1 MAYKLVV
8 TENAAQQVE
17 SIVDYIMYRL
27 HNKQAAIDVI
37 NDVEKAYSKLR
48 VMPTAYAYCFD
59 RYLLAKK
66 YRNLTLEKHQYV
78 ILFQVKDNTVY
89 VNGVFHMLENYREK
103 L

>member
-8 TENAAQQVE
+8 TENAAQQIE

-37 NDVEKAYSKLR
+37 NDVEKAYTKLR
-48 VMPTAYAYCFD
+48 VMPEAFAYCYD
-59 RYLLAKK
+59 RYLFAKG
-66 YRNLTLEKHQYV
+66 YRKLTLEKHQYI
-78 ILFQVKDNTVY
+78 ILYQIKDRVVY